1 MDFEGY
7 LYKIGRQKST
17 IKKHL
22 IRLNVLNRE
31 LHCWTVESVEGFVI
45 NLKKSGIKN
54 VTINS
59 YIDTIRLYSQFK
71 NYPNALCTYK
81 HYKPDISVKGTFS
94 DEEIEQIISLPCPT
108 GDNKKVWDK
117 YSLVYSLLAYSGMRP
132 QEVCMLRKDSI
143 DWGKN
148 VFSIEHTKTGV
159 PRFVPIPPNLADKL
173 KDYINSIDTQ
183 ELFLSQRNEIICVK
197 SYYHDFK
204 KRLKILK
211 IDRPHLSVYSFRHSY
226 ATSMLEADVNIHK
239 LAKLL
244 GHSIEQ
250 TAHYEHLTTKD
261 LQQAV
266 LRHPLVKKHTNPE
279 YVLKDIKQYIDSY
292 ELDNDKRFEYV
303 VTESEKALQVRI
315 YLKYRA
321 S

>member
-22 IRLNVLNRE
+22 IRLNVINRKIHE
-31 LHCWTVESVEGFVI
+31 WTIESVEGFVI
-45 NLKKSGIKN
+45 DLKKSGIKN

-59 YIDTIRLYSQFK
+59 YIDTIRLYSQFN
-71 NYPNALCTYK
+71 NYPNELCYYK
-81 HYKPDISVKGTFS
+81 HYKPDLSVKGTLS
-94 DEEIEQIISLPCPT
+94 DDEIEKIISLPCPA
-108 GDNKKVWDK
+108 GDDKLMWNK
-117 YSLVYSLLAYSGMRP
+117 YSLIYSILAYSGMRP
-132 QEVCMLRKDSI
+132 QEVCLLKKENI

-159 PRFVPIPPNLADKL
+159 PRFVPIPPNLVDTIKE
-173 KDYINSIDTQ
+173 YISSIDTQ
-183 ELFLSQRNEIICVK
+183 ELFLSRRNSIISVK
-197 SYYHDFK
+197 SYYHDFR
-204 KRLKILK
+204 KRLRTLK
-211 IDRPHLSVYSFRHSY
+211 IDRPHISVYSFRHSY
-226 ATSMLEADVNIHK
+226 ATTMLEADVNIHK

-261 LQQAV
+261 LQQAI

-279 YVLKDIKQYIDSY
+279 YVLNDIKQFVDSY
-292 ELDNDKRFEYV
+292 ELDKDNRFEYEV
-303 VTESEKALQVRI
+303 VHSND
-315 YLKYRA
+315 YLTVHIKISPA